1 MVQVSPSQGMRHP
14 RRVGLVA
21 ATVAVSR
28 QWRGTDISGT
38 KILYSL
44 AFAAILW
51 ASLVSGEHYL
61 AIRTLVLSSFDHVNA
76 VVSSLESSATG
87 ATPPTRDLS
96 YNL

>member
-1 MVQVSPSQGMRHP
+1 MVQVGPSQGMRHP

-28 QWRGTDISGT
+28 QWRGTDASGT

-51 ASLVSGEHYL
+51 AGPVSGEHYL
-61 AIRTLVLSSFDHVNA
+61 ATRTLVLSSFDHVNV

-87 ATPPTRDLS
+87 ATPPTRGSCYSL
-96 YNL
+96 